1 MRMRALGHSMM
12 AANAGYGV
20 NTGYGVLLHYFW
32 FPADFFLMGIH
43 VQPSNAAVEIEAL
56 APAYGQAT
64 EHYSSSRGVILGD
77 MNAGCR

>member
-1 MRMRALGHSMM
+1 
-12 AANAGYGV
+12 
-20 NTGYGVLLHYFW
+20 
-32 FPADFFLMGIH
+32 MGIH

-64 EHYSSSRGVILGD
+64 EYYSSSRGVILGD